1 MTHVFESDYR
11 DSFYNKIGEYLIKHG
26 EVGATEVEHFCDI
39 PSKSDTIT
47 PNIIDKMG
55 YRIAQIAYFEDTDE
69 VDVYMLDCYDNGFFA
84 SIYDLDDDTMHEIVD
99 YFEDKVF

>member
-11 DSFYNKIGEYLIKHG
+11 DSFYNKIGEYLIAHG
-26 EVGATEVEHFCDI
+26 EIGSTEIERFCDI
-39 PSKSDTIT
+39 PIKSDTISPDIVDRT
-47 PNIIDKMG
+47 GNT
-55 YRIAQIAYFEDTDE
+55 IAQIAYFEDTDE
-69 VDVYMLDCYDNGFFA
+69 VLVYILDREDDGFFA